1 MATNRNS
8 YTSIKKSPIL
18 IRGIQ
23 LHLLDNIYYI
33 ALDTFRSLSQ
43 NIRTEQDAWLKFL
56 TEDDPD
62 EIVHFVNDFPEFLP
76 CYHDLIEFRHNP
88 KEMIFLFS
96 EALKK
101 MDRNTE
107 RYMVEELNKKVN
119 NLMDQNS
126 ELQNTNSKLQSC
138 ISEKDAIIQELKQ
151 KLAQNNL

>member
-1 MATNRNS
+1 
-8 YTSIKKSPIL
+8 
-18 IRGIQ
+18 
-23 LHLLDNIYYI
+23 
-33 ALDTFRSLSQ
+33 
-43 NIRTEQDAWLKFL
+43 
-56 TEDDPD
+56 
-62 EIVHFVNDFPEFLP
+62 
-76 CYHDLIEFRHNP
+76 
-88 KEMIFLFS
+88 
-96 EALKK
+96 